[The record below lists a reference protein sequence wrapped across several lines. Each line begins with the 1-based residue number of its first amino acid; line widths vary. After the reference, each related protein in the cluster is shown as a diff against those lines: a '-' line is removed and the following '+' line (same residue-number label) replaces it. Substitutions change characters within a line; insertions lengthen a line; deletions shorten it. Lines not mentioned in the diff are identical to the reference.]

1 MALISGTIPSLI
13 NGVSQQPATLRLPTQ
28 GEIQENGLSH
38 IARGLEKRPCT
49 EHITEIAGVTSNDSN
64 DVFIHT
70 IRRSED
76 EAYALIIKGGT
87 SNDAEVKLIDI
98 TGYATGNPGGE
109 VFITQDDTDSNIT
122 ASAAIDTTARAY
134 LSNFTASGT
143 DIFRPNKLSAT
154 TIADF
159 TFILNKTQYIKQS
172 SVASVAG
179 EPAAPRDYE
188 SLVYFKIGDFGA
200 DYKIV
205 IKEFRTLTD
214 NGEPETKTPTLTFT
228 GATSDIIT
236 TSADHGL
243 VNDDTVT
250 LTGGDLPAGLAEE
263 TLYYVLTT
271 PSTDTL
277 TLSTTKDG
285 TAVDITDTGTGT
297 HTLNKTVIF
306 TTEFVWQTPDN
317 KVKSRSGGEESPNNE
332 SINNQQAVVV
342 GNIAY
347 NIYDGGTT
355 KLTQLVEL
363 AVIGGAT
370 DPKNIRVVTASD
382 GTTTYTGK
390 KGVIDHGSYSGYTGG
405 LSAFSAASTSKG
417 QYFTVKDSDGDALDG
432 TESIIHISNSA
443 YPFTVEV
450 TDGKGDTYMRALNGS
465 DEVAKFGYL
474 PGSKVPEGFVAKI
487 SGAKDQGQDDY
498 YVHWVSGVWKE
509 TARPRYPGGLVADQG
524 GAARQVLVDKEARTT
539 LDSASMPVQLYKNFG
554 TVNGVA
560 DSIYFTLKPITWSKR
575 TVGDSSTNPF
585 PSFGNYSGS
594 TDATDALYVINDIF
608 FHRNRL
614 GFVSDENVILS
625 EAGEYFN
632 FFHTTVLSVLD
643 TAVIDVAVSN
653 NQVAILK
660 SAIPFQENLV
670 LFSDL
675 QQFKLTSDQFLT
687 PTSVTVDVAT
697 NFETSTDAKP
707 VPAGKTIFFPFQR
720 GAYSGIREYFIDIA
734 SETNDANE
742 VSAHVPE
749 YIEGT
754 VKKMAVSS
762 NEEVLLVLSD
772 SNRKELTVYKYYYN
786 DKEKLQS
793 AWSKWKFDAEIIDVE
808 FIGSVAFILF
818 RRGNG
823 SNDEVYLEKLNLSV
837 DSASAILDDKIG
849 VRLDRRVKLTSEDLL
864 VDSTPT
870 PSAAWEFSET
880 YANVVQTSTSGSGTG
895 RKFSITTDS
904 AGNPTVITTTLGTG
918 YNAGET
924 IVLTEPEDTPTV
936 TVTLSDGI
944 PYSDVTYDKIT
955 TTVVEV
961 QETETGG
968 DQHGRDIKIRN
979 VNTSGDFVPRIGQ
992 LFNTLADLTGS
1003 EYEVTDVIPVE
1014 ADPIF
1019 TFTAATTDVITSSAD
1034 HGLVNDDTVQLTTTG
1049 VLPAGLSLDT
1059 TYYVKT
1065 TPAVNTLTL
1074 SAVKDGT
1081 VVDITGT
1088 GTGVHTLNVLTTT
1101 ITVTP
1106 SIARDSAWADGKEL
1120 FFSERQI
1127 EYIVETGE
1135 KLKASYNP
1143 DGSVSETLEEVL
1155 AGALVNGTQL
1165 SLQRANSTPIVYAG
1179 VPYNFK
1185 YQFSEQFVKSN
1196 DNSINS
1202 GRLQMRNFEISY
1214 DKTGGF
1220 TVEVS
1225 PLPHDSRLR
1234 DINTKEFTGVTVGS
1248 SLTGTKLLDTG
1259 VFRVPVYCNSSD
1271 VKITVSSES
1280 WYPLAIQSADWEAL
1294 QVLRNQ
1300 RI

>member
-1 MALISGTIPSLI
+1 
-13 NGVSQQPATLRLPTQ
+13 
-28 GEIQENGLSH
+28 
-38 IARGLEKRPCT
+38 
-49 EHITEIAGVTSNDSN
+49 
-64 DVFIHT
+64 
-70 IRRSED
+70 
-76 EAYALIIKGGT
+76 
-87 SNDAEVKLIDI
+87 
-98 TGYATGNPGGE
+98 
-109 VFITQDDTDSNIT
+109 
-122 ASAAIDTTARAY
+122 
-134 LSNFTASGT
+134 
-143 DIFRPNKLSAT
+143 
-154 TIADF
+154 
-159 TFILNKTQYIKQS
+159 
-172 SVASVAG
+172 
-179 EPAAPRDYE
+179 
-188 SLVYFKIGDFGA
+188 
-200 DYKIV
+200 
-205 IKEFRTLTD
+205 
-214 NGEPETKTPTLTFT
+214 
-228 GATSDIIT
+228 
-236 TSADHGL
+236 
-243 VNDDTVT
+243 
-250 LTGGDLPAGLAEE
+250 
-263 TLYYVLTT
+263 
-271 PSTDTL
+271 
-277 TLSTTKDG
+277 
-285 TAVDITDTGTGT
+285 
-297 HTLNKTVIF
+297 
-306 TTEFVWQTPDN
+306 
-317 KVKSRSGGEESPNNE
+317 
-332 SINNQQAVVV
+332 
-342 GNIAY
+342 
-347 NIYDGGTT
+347 
-355 KLTQLVEL
+355 
-363 AVIGGAT
+363 
-370 DPKNIRVVTASD
+370 
-382 GTTTYTGK
+382 
-390 KGVIDHGSYSGYTGG
+390 
-405 LSAFSAASTSKG
+405 
-417 QYFTVKDSDGDALDG
+417 
-432 TESIIHISNSA
+432 
-443 YPFTVEV
+443 
-450 TDGKGDTYMRALNGS
+450 MRALNGS

-498 YVHWVSGVWKE
+498 YVNWVSGVWKE
-509 TARPRYPGGLVADQG
+509 TARPRYPGGLDGDANGSTTEKAD
-524 GAARQVLVDKEARTT
+524 AARQVVISKEARIS
-539 LDSASMPVQLYKNFG
+539 LDSSSMPVQLYKNFG

-560 DSIYFTLKPITWSKR
+560 NSIYFTLKPITWSER
-575 TVGDSSTNPF
+575 EVGDSSSNPF
-585 PSFGNYSGS
+585 PSFGNYEGS
-594 TDATDALYVINDIF
+594 VDATDAIYVINDIF

-625 EAGEYFN
+625 EAGSYFN

-697 NFETSTDAKP
+697 NFETSTDTKP

-749 YIEGT
+749 YMEGT

-772 SNRKELTVYKYYYN
+772 SDRKELTVYKYYYN

-823 SNDEVYLEKLNLSV
+823 SNDKVYLEKLNLSV

-864 VDSTPT
+864 TDSTPA
-870 PSAAWEFSET
+870 PSNVLGWQASQT
-880 YANVVQTSTSGSGTG
+880 HANVVQTSTSGSGTG

-904 AGNPTVITTTLGTG
+904 GGNPTVITTTLGTG

-924 IVLTEPEDTPTV
+924 IVLTDPGSTAYTA

-944 PYSDVTYDKIT
+944 PYSDVTYDKVTT
-955 TTVVEV
+955 TTVAV
-961 QETETGG
+961 QEIETGVS
-968 DQHGRDIKIRN
+968 QHGRDIKIRN
-979 VNTSGDFVPRIGQ
+979 LNTSGDFAPRIGQ
-992 LFNTLADLTGS
+992 TFSAAGSTGIK
-1003 EYEVTDVIPVE
+1003 YRVTDVV
-1014 ADPIF
+1014 
-1019 TFTAATTDVITSSAD
+1019 DVDASNFS
-1034 HGLVNDDTVQLTTTG
+1034 
-1049 VLPAGLSLDT
+1049 
-1059 TYYVKT
+1059 
-1065 TPAVNTLTL
+1065 
-1074 SAVKDGT
+1074 
-1081 VVDITGT
+1081 
-1088 GTGVHTLNVLTTT
+1088 T

-1106 SIARDSAWADGKEL
+1106 SIAKEDAWADGKEL
-1120 FFSERQI
+1120 TFDERQI

-1135 KLKASYNP
+1135 KLKAT
-1143 DGSVSETLEEVL
+1143 GTETLEAVL
-1155 AGALVNGTQL
+1155 AGALVNGTEL
-1165 SLQRANSTPIVYAG
+1165 SLQRANTTPTVYAG

-1220 TVEVS
+1220 SVEVS

-1234 DINTKEFTGVTVGS
+1234 DVNVKEFTGVTIGS

-1259 VFRVPVYCNSSD
+1259 VFRVPVYCNSKD
-1271 VKITVSSES
+1271 VKITVNSES
-1280 WYPLAIQSADWEAL
+1280 WYPLALQSADWEAL